1 MFRDVVSGVA
11 EEILNARGQ
20 DLEGGGAEFGRVRRP
35 GAGRPDIE
43 QALEQLVD
51 PLTRGDPQ
59 SPLRWTCKSKAKLT
73 TALSK
78 AGWKVSSTTVGR
90 LLHEL
95 GYRLQSVRKT

>member
-59 SPLRWTCKSKAKLT
+59 VAVEVDMQEKSNAHHGAVEGWLEGQFDDGGPF
-73 TALSK
+73 TA
-78 AGWKVSSTTVGR
+78 
-90 LLHEL
+90 
-95 GYRLQSVRKT
+95 